1 MCGPRFCSMKITQEI
16 RDYAEAGMQ
25 EKSRE
30 FREGG
35 SEVYVP
41 ATVAD

>member
-1 MCGPRFCSMKITQEI
+1 MKITQEI

-30 FREGG
+30 FREAGG
-35 SEVYVP
+35 DVYLREPAETKPAVP
-41 ATVAD
+41 L